1 MRYFYYK
8 NEEVLGPV
16 SIAELYELK
25 QRGDIDA
32 FTLIACEEEGEN
44 AEWIELG
51 YIIDF
56 ETQTPINVSHYFN
69 PSLFCKAADLLIEN
83 GFINEETDLSV
94 FFTGV
99 MAEVME
105 RFGLEHRQPKKKR
118 SYKMNTEGDEQLA
131 ENLKQ
136 MNTKAG
142 FEIQPVDVI
151 IPGAKICITG
161 QSDRH
166 SRQFLYDKIVEAG
179 GVASKSITL
188 ETNYLVVCDKTSK
201 GYKYGTFGAKLKKA
215 ADYGITLV
223 AEVDLVEK
231 LKASTLSSRR
241 SRALKKN
248 YFFICSTSFLSKST
262 LLNWHCTMFAIAIKT
277 PP

>member
-179 GVASKSITL
+179 GVASKSIRLKLTIL
-188 ETNYLVVCDKTSK
+188 LFATRQVRATNTEHSGQNSK
-201 GYKYGTFGAKLKKA
+201 KRQTMELLLLPKL
-215 ADYGITLV
+215 ILW
-223 AEVDLVEK
+223 
-231 LKASTLSSRR
+231 R
-241 SRALKKN
+241 N
-248 YFFICSTSFLSKST
+248 
-262 LLNWHCTMFAIAIKT
+262 
-277 PP
+277 